1 MPRFAAIDLG
11 SNALRL
17 VVVEADSASQIRP
30 LVSERAA
37 VRLGKEIFQ
46 TGRLAPQSIS
56 AASDALRRFRELLDQ
71 HQVDRYRAVATSA
84 VREAENGTLLVERA
98 RRDAGIDL
106 EVIEGIEEAR
116 LVRLA
121 LVGRLD
127 LRDKRALLVDLGGG
141 STEVS
146 VIERGRLTSARS
158 LPVGTVRLLE
168 AFHSTADPTGGGADA
183 ARLAREYV
191 ERQLREVHETEV
203 SRESVDVCVGT
214 GGNFETLAQL
224 CPAPPTS
231 STDPKAAA
239 PAGTGPAPAIDVAQV
254 RAILP
259 KLAVLSPDERRSLYG
274 LRPDRA
280 DVILPAAEI
289 VVAFADAYA
298 IERIVAPGIGL
309 KDGVLDELVSK
320 HFDVWDYGGEAD
332 AALEAALRLGRRY
345 HFDEAHGVLVARLA
359 VELFDQLRPRH
370 KLGDRDRLL
379 LRAAALLHDIGDF
392 VRYEGHHRHSHYL
405 LVNSDIVGL
414 TPAERTVVANVARY
428 HRKAAPDVSH
438 PNFRDLDRDDRSRVR
453 VLAAILRIADALD
466 REHAAKVTA
475 VRSVLEKGRIRL
487 HLTGDPDR
495 QLEEWTV
502 RRKCELFEE
511 VFDLKVEIG

>member
-17 VVVEADSASQIRP
+17 VIVEAESALQVRP
-30 LVSERAA
+30 LVSERAP

-56 AASDALRRFRELLDQ
+56 AASEALRRFRELLDQ
-71 HQVDRYRAVATSA
+71 HEVVRYRAIATSA

-141 STEVS
+141 STELS
-146 VIERGRLTSARS
+146 VLKNGALESAKS

-168 AFHSTADPTGGGADA
+168 AFHSGAAGADA

-191 ERQLREVHETEV
+191 ERQLREVGAEITRDTFEA
-203 SRESVDVCVGT
+203 CVGT
-214 GGNFETLAQL
+214 GGNFETLATL
-224 CPAPPTS
+224 CPA
-231 STDPKAAA
+231 
-239 PAGTGPAPAIDVAQV
+239 AGGGGPGDAPAIDVAAV

-289 VVAFADAYA
+289 VVAFADAFG
-298 IERIVAPGIGL
+298 IERILAPGIGL
-309 KDGVLDELVSK
+309 KDGVLDEIVGK

-345 HFDEAHGVLVARLA
+345 QFDEAHGVLVARLSG
-359 VELFDQLRPRH
+359 ELFDQLRVRH

-379 LRAAALLHDIGDF
+379 LKASALLHDIGDF
-392 VRYEGHHRHSHYL
+392 IRYEGHHRHSHYL
-405 LVNSDIVGL
+405 LMNSDIVGL

-428 HRKAAPDVSH
+428 HRKSAPDPAH

-453 VLAAILRIADALD
+453 VMAAILRIADALD

-475 VRSVLEKGRIRL
+475 VRTVLEKGRIKL

-502 RRKCELFEE
+502 KRKCQLFEE
-511 VFDLKVEIG
+511 VFDLSVDLG

>member
-17 VVVEADSASQIRP
+17 VIVEADSALQVRP
-30 LVSERAA
+30 LISERAP

-71 HQVDRYRAVATSA
+71 HEVVRYRAIATSA
-84 VREAENGTLLVERA
+84 VREAENGPLLVERA

-121 LVGRLD
+121 LVGRLE

-141 STEVS
+141 STELS
-146 VIERGRLTSARS
+146 ILENGALESSTS
-158 LPVGTVRLLE
+158 LQVGTVRLLE
-168 AFHSTADPTGGGADA
+168 AFHQGNADA
-183 ARLAREYV
+183 PRLAREYV
-191 ERQLREVHETEV
+191 ERQLREVGAEV
-203 SRESVDVCVGT
+203 TRAGFEVCVGT
-214 GGNFETLAQL
+214 GGNFETLATL
-224 CPAPPTS
+224 CPATTTPGATPV
-231 STDPKAAA
+231 
-239 PAGTGPAPAIDVAQV
+239 IDVAAV

-289 VVAFADAYA
+289 VVAFADAFG

-309 KDGVLDELVSK
+309 KDGVLDEIIGK

-332 AALEAALRLGRRY
+332 AAVEAALRLGRRY
-345 HFDEAHGVLVARLA
+345 QFDEAHGVLVARLA
-359 VELFDQLRPRH
+359 GELFDQLRVRH

-379 LRAAALLHDIGDF
+379 LRVSALLHDIGDF
-392 VRYEGHHRHSHYL
+392 IRYEGHHRHSHYL
-405 LVNSDIVGL
+405 LMNSDIVGL

-428 HRKAAPDVSH
+428 HRKSAPDPAH

-453 VLAAILRIADALD
+453 VMAAILRIADALD

-475 VRSVLEKGRIRL
+475 VRTVLEKGRIKL

-502 RRKCELFEE
+502 KRKCQLFEE
-511 VFDLKVEIG
+511 VFDLSVELG